1 MRLRSRSNDAQAS
14 IWPRADPNRGVPQ
27 VVHSRT
33 SVPLE
38 LKMNSI
44 SGVNMKK
51 SFSKVISVSAA
62 LVLVGSLA
70 SCGGDNDT
78 NRNRN
83 TALDSTVCLDGST
96 GTLTADNNLKISS
109 CATAVKY
116 SIVAANG
123 TDGAQENIVDGGISI
138 PVVGRG
144 PVTVKTFNAEGAV
157 IATDVVKP
165 NGSRGGI
172 VYRID
177 TSGEKPVY
185 YEAAPIGWSGTIS
198 DPRTGEAGIQ
208 GKIDAYNNASTP
220 AADWYLGNEWEM
232 RTILVDQN
240 LSRAV
245 GVNGGDG
252 NTFYWTSKRNCSI
265 CALMIESP
273 SIAQY
278 GYTATF
284 AYGGW
289 TNNFIRP
296 IRSFTAG
303 TEAPVA
309 VLPPETTTTT
319 TVEETTT
326 TQAPVPTTIAPEP
339 EVQVVID
346 IINPN
351 IETVEVPAAE
361 TTVSVTP
368 ALVEEWVSGGTTT
381 EIETVEITFDGQNFT
396 SIALDKNSDI
406 TIPATA
412 TEATLRVTTKS
423 GEKVEINKILQRT
436 GAAAVATSTTTSTI
450 APTPADDV
458 VDVNEVST
466 TTESDSD
473 SSSNTILVILGAI
486 VVLIGAGSA
495 VQIRRKKK

>member
-1 MRLRSRSNDAQAS
+1 M
-14 IWPRADPNRGVPQ
+14 
-27 VVHSRT
+27 
-33 SVPLE
+33 
-38 LKMNSI
+38 
-44 SGVNMKK
+44 
-51 SFSKVISVSAA
+51 SAA
-62 LVLVGSLA
+62 IILVGSLA
-70 SCGGDNDT
+70 ACGGDSDT

-83 TALDSTVCLDGST
+83 TALDSTVCLDGAT
-96 GTLTADNNLKISS
+96 GTLTAENNLKISS
-109 CATAVKY
+109 CDTAVKY
-116 SIVAANG
+116 SIVAADG
-123 TDGAQENIVDGGISI
+123 TDGAQENIVDGGISL

-185 YEAAPIGWSGTIS
+185 YEAAPIGWSGTAS
-198 DPRTGEAGIQ
+198 DPRTDDPGIQ
-208 GKIDAYNNASTP
+208 AKIDAFNNASSP

-232 RTILVDQN
+232 RTILADTT

-245 GVNGGDG
+245 GVSGGDG
-252 NTFYWTSKRNCSI
+252 NTFYWTSARVCSI
-265 CALMIESP
+265 CALMIERP

-289 TNNFIRP
+289 TNNLIRP

-319 TVEETTT
+319 VEETTT
-326 TQAPVPTTIAPEP
+326 TQAPVPTTVAPEP

-346 IINPN
+346 IISPN
-351 IETVEVPAAE
+351 IENVEVPATE
-361 TTVSVTP
+361 LTVSVTP

-396 SIALDKNSDI
+396 SISLDMNSDI
-406 TIPATA
+406 TIPAIA

-423 GEKVEINKILQRT
+423 GEKVEINKTLQRT
-436 GAAAVATSTTTSTI
+436 GETAVTTSTTTSTV
-450 APTPADDV
+450 APIPADEVIDV
-458 VDVNEVST
+458 
-466 TTESDSD
+466 TETANTSGSESD
-473 SSSNTILVILGAI
+473 SSSNTIWVILGAVI
-486 VVLIGAGSA
+486 VVAAAGTA
-495 VQIRRKKK
+495 VQLRRKKK

>member
-1 MRLRSRSNDAQAS
+1 
-14 IWPRADPNRGVPQ
+14 
-27 VVHSRT
+27 
-33 SVPLE
+33 
-38 LKMNSI
+38 
-44 SGVNMKK
+44 MKK
-51 SFSKVISVSAA
+51 SFLKVISVSAT
-62 LVLVGSLA
+62 LVLVGTLA
-70 SCGGDNDT
+70 SCGGDSDT

-83 TALDSTVCLDGST
+83 SALDSTVCLDGAS
-96 GTLTADNNLKISS
+96 GTLTAENNLKIAS
-109 CATAVKY
+109 CDTAVKY
-116 SIVAANG
+116 SIVAADG
-123 TDGAQENIVDGGISI
+123 TDGAQENIVDGGISV

-157 IATDVVKP
+157 IATEVVKP

-185 YEAAPIGWSGTIS
+185 YEAAPIGWSGTVS
-198 DPRTGEAGIQ
+198 DPRTDDPGIQ
-208 GKIDAYNNASTP
+208 TKIDEFNNASTP

-232 RTILVDQN
+232 RTILADEN
-240 LSRAV
+240 LARAV
-245 GVNGGDG
+245 GINGGDW
-252 NTFYWTSKRNCSI
+252 NTFYWTSARVCSI
-265 CALMIESP
+265 CALMIERP
-273 SIAQY
+273 SIAQF
-278 GYTATF
+278 GYTATY

-309 VLPPETTTTT
+309 VLPPETTST

-326 TQAPVPTTIAPEP
+326 TQAPVPTTAAPAP

-351 IETVEVPAAE
+351 IEVVEVPVAE

-381 EIETVEITFDGQNFT
+381 EIATVEISFDGQIF
-396 SIALDKNSDI
+396 SPISMEANSNI
-406 TIPATA
+406 TIPTTA

-423 GEKVEINKILQRT
+423 GEKVEIKKTLQRT
-436 GAAAVATSTTTSTI
+436 GKTAVTTSTTTSTV
-450 APTPADDV
+450 APIPADDV
-458 VDVNEVST
+458 VDVTETST
-466 TTESDSD
+466 STGSESE
-473 SSSNTILVILGAI
+473 SSSNTIWVILGAV
-486 VVLIGAGSA
+486 VVLAGAGTA
-495 VQIRRKKK
+495 VQLRRKKK